1 MTAHIAPADA
11 PTASP
16 IGVIDMSAAEFA
28 KHDDVIISQR
38 AGSFAP
44 RLVDVFHRF
53 IRWRAERNAIHRLSN
68 LSDALLKDMGVTR
81 GEISDVVRHG
91 RPEVV
96 KLRRN

>member
-16 IGVIDMSAAEFA
+16 IGVIDMSVAEFA
-28 KHDDVIISQR
+28 KHNVVIAHR
-38 AGSFAP
+38 ENGFAP
-44 RLVDVFHRF
+44 RLVAVFQWF
-53 IRWRAERNAIHRLSN
+53 VRWRAERNAIHRLSS
-68 LSDALLKDMGVTR
+68 LPDALLKDIGVTR
-81 GEISDVVRHG
+81 GEIPDVIRHG